1 MRACAWY
8 ADKRGARAGSGTGLR
23 SGSGSLRANMSR
35 YAACGRDLDI
45 VADEITSTDVVGK
58 LSWYFVEFLL

>member
-1 MRACAWY
+1 MRAFALIHGQ
-8 ADKRGARAGSGTGLR
+8 AGRQGGIRGQAKIGVGGAARKY
-23 SGSGSLRANMSR
+23 SR
-35 YAACGRDLDI
+35 NAASGRDLDI